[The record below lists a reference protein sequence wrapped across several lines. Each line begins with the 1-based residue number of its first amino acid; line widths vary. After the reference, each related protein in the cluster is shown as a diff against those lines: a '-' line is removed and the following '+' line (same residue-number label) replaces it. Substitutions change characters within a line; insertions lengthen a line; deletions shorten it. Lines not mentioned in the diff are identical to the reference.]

1 MSFFHNLNKTLDGIA
16 ARPESAPLNE
26 RDMSRA
32 AKGYEKYG
40 EPGMRELSRLGQ
52 QGASEEKMDAAR
64 KKYNKYDNKEVDE
77 GLGDMARKVGG
88 MAKKASSAVLNKVG
102 HGDDVDMIRDLQRK
116 MGVAPTGKKP
126 EQKTTE
132 ADKSDAVEDE
142 KERLAKQIYD
152 LGFNIHQNDGYGQD
166 TSQEQAMLA
175 KLKAEFARLHPGED
189 AFKIGKDLNDREY
202 QQRQQQRNAEFQQ
215 NQQAKSRSTS
225 IMQKAKNALG
235 GMF

>member
-32 AKGYEKYG
+32 AKGYDKT
-40 EPGMRELSRLGQ
+40 
-52 QGASEEKMDAAR
+52 
-64 KKYNKYDNKEVDE
+64 VDE
-77 GLGDMARKVGG
+77 GLGDVVKKVGGVVKKVGG
-88 MAKKASSAVLNKVG
+88 MAKKAGSAVLNKVG
-102 HGDDVDMIRDLQRK
+102 HGDDVDMIRDLQQK
-116 MGVAPTGKKP
+116 AGMSPTGKKP

-142 KERLAKQIYD
+142 KERFAKQIYD

-189 AFKIGKDLNDREY
+189 AFKIGKALNDREY

-215 NQQAKSRSTS
+215 NQHQQPHNPYNISPV
-225 IMQKAKNALG
+225 IV
-235 GMF
+235 